1 MYYGA
6 VFESKKEIPA
16 EPWSKRDVEA
26 SFKCD
31 RKGQYVDR
39 WRNGL
44 ILSAEV
50 CEANFHGT

>member
-1 MYYGA
+1 VYYGA